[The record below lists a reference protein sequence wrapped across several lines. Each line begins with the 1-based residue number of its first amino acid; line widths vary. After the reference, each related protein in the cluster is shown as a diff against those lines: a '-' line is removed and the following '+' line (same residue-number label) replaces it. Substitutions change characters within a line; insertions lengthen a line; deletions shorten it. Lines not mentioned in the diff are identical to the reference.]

1 MPPGMVTVFL
11 LAPFLRLRAG
21 RSRLLTHP
29 AKLPDLGSFKTK
41 NPCPSSVGLV
51 GKMGFEVHVCVQGV
65 CSPWMS
71 SFLKHLSGHCFGPGL
86 ATDTWGF
93 VLD

>member
-11 LAPFLRLRAG
+11 FALFLRLRAG
-21 RSRLLTHP
+21 RSHLLTHP
-29 AKLPDLGSFKTK
+29 AQLPDLRSFKKT
-41 NPCPSSVGLV
+41 PCPSSIGLV

-65 CSPWMS
+65 CSPGMS
-71 SFLKHLSGHCFGPGL
+71 SFLEHLSGHCFGPGL